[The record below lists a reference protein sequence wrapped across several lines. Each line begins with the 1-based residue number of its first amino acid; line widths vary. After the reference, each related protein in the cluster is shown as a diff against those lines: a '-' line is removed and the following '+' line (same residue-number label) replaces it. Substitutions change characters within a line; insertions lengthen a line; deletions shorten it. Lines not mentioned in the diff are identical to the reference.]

1 MNLIPF
7 TITSI
12 LSYRASVVEGLI
24 VIALYVK
31 NSNKRKLE
39 IEYIKYEFVKC
50 KQTILTINIQ
60 LELGELLIH
69 KLY

>member
-1 MNLIPF
+1 MIPF
-7 TITSI
+7 AITSI